1 MSIQST
7 VAIHNADA
15 AVLRGHV
22 VQCTR
27 EAFAAYSIDVAL
39 DEGDP
44 CELAHDA
51 QIVTFIGFSGARMRG
66 TLTVMAPQILWFKTY
81 PIAHSPGAA
90 PGDNDLL
97 DWCGE
102 VVNQILGRIKNQ
114 LRSRGVEL
122 EVSTPKAVHASHLTI
137 SRSAQQSV
145 CMLRS
150 SAGNDS
156 AIGVWFDAVV
166 GGSGIVF
173 PSPGED
179 PPPGEGNDSMIEGD
193 LILF

>member
-15 AVLRGHV
+15 AVLRAHV
-22 VQCTR
+22 VHCTR
-27 EAFAAYSIDVAL
+27 EAFAAYSIHIDL
-39 DEGDP
+39 DEGDA

-51 QIVTFIGFSGARMRG
+51 QIVTFIGFGGAQMRG
-66 TLTVMAPQILWFKTY
+66 TLTVMAPQILWLETY
-81 PIAHSPGAA
+81 PIAQAPGNAV
-90 PGDNDLL
+90 GDNDLL

-114 LRSRGVEL
+114 LRGRGIEL
-122 EVSTPKAVHASHLTI
+122 EVSTPKAVHASQLTI

-150 SAGNDS
+150 SAKNDS

-166 GGSGIVF
+166 DKSVVLF
-173 PSPGED
+173 AAPGEA
-179 PPPGEGNDSMIEGD
+179 PPPGDLTESMIEGD